1 MNKDKILKEI
11 ISKFQIEGTCLE
23 LKVNTEGHINTTYI
37 STFDNK
43 GVIEKYTHQKINDK
57 VFTKPYEVMINIEA
71 ITNHIKNKLV
81 LAGKNPEF
89 GCLQIVKTIDDE
101 LLYYKE
107 DLGYWRTYKYIDNVR
122 TYATISNETQ
132 ANLLGSAIGDFQ
144 LQLSDFDGSSLYET
158 IYHFHDM
165 RMRYNQLEAAIKVNY
180 NNRLELVKEELEF
193 LLKNKERGFEIWD
206 LFETGKVPNRV
217 THNDTKM
224 NNVLFSLDGKEAKCV
239 IDLDTVMPGTI
250 LFDTGDMIRTATA
263 TAEEDELDLSKMTCN
278 EKLHKALIE
287 GYLAKAKF
295 LTDLERSLVVESG
308 RTITQIMAVR
318 FLADYLNGDKYYYI
332 ERENHNIDRART
344 QIKLMQDMDLKWEM
358 LNKVLN

>member
-1 MNKDKILKEI
+1 MNKDEILREI
-11 ISKFQIEGTCLE
+11 ISKFQIEGICKD
-23 LKVNTEGHINTTYI
+23 LKINTEGHINTTYI
-37 STFDNK
+37 STFDNN
-43 GVIEKYTHQKINDK
+43 GVIEKYTHQKINHNI
-57 VFTKPYEVMINIEA
+57 FTKPYEVMINIDA
-71 ITNHIKNKLV
+71 ITNHIKKKLA
-81 LAGKNPEF
+81 LEGKDTEN

-122 TYATISNETQ
+122 TYLTINSEEQAT
-132 ANLLGSAIGDFQ
+132 LLGSAIGNFQ
-144 LQLSDFDGSSLYET
+144 LQLSDFDGSALYET

-165 RMRYNQLEAAIKVNY
+165 RMRYNQLDAAIKVNY
-180 NNRLELVKEELEF
+180 NDRVNLVKEDLDF
-193 LLKNKERGFEIWD
+193 LLENKERGCQIWD
-206 LFETGKVPNRV
+206 SFENGVVPNRV

-263 TAEEDELDLSKMTCN
+263 TAEEDEIDLTKMTCN
-278 EKLHKALIE
+278 EKLHKALIA
-287 GYLAKAKF
+287 GYLATATF
-295 LTDLERSLVVESG
+295 LTDLERSMVVESG

-318 FLADYLNGDKYYYI
+318 FMTDYFNGDKYYHV

-344 QIKLMQDMDLKWEM
+344 QIKLMQDMDLKWEV